1 MASAGGANDSRGLA
15 ELKVAGFERPPPAR
29 VDADAYYLQHII
41 HDWDDERSLKILAN
55 CRQALEGRK
64 DGRVLIVDSVVPE
77 NSEPHPSKW
86 LDLEMLLMPGGRERT
101 DGEWRALFA
110 KAGFEITR
118 IVPMRAAESVIEAQI
133 SR

>member
-1 MASAGGANDSRGLA
+1 LA
-15 ELKVAGFERPPPAR
+15 ELKVAGFERPPRAR
-29 VDADAYYLQHII
+29 AGADAYYLQHII
-41 HDWDDERSLKILAN
+41 HDWDVERALKILEN

-64 DGRVLIVDSVVPE
+64 AGRLLIVDSVVPE